1 MSKSEASKAAAIMGR
16 KGGKAGEGAAKRR
29 GNSAYYRKLAKLSGA
44 RRAAAA
50 LARLAEEKKGDA

>member
-29 GNSAYYRKLAKLSGA
+29 GSSAYYRKLAKLS
-44 RRAAAA
+44 RASRAEAA
-50 LARLAEEKKGDA
+50 LARSAEKEKA